1 MKKLC
6 FVLCAFLLLA
16 SIYFP
21 FSVAAEETKAPIP
34 ELLENF
40 PVKDARYMNEAELAA
55 IQSLI
60 SNFRWSGIPDQIFS
74 GADKTYDNIHQDQ
87 NVFIVGY
94 NESDALLN
102 SFSESGGIPDDLTS
116 RYPTVYV
123 PIFGTLDGVE
133 YIVGYS
139 RLVYDYWDKTYERN
153 DALYSEFGLLNE
165 SIFMTSLGML
175 DNYRAASEAIG
186 AEVTTGIL
194 LLVNYQVASCPPATY
209 GVLLAQAQ
217 GKWYI
222 YDPANTAYLPDG
234 EEHPVLSPQEYVRL
248 REEGEIRNR
257 PAYSD
262 ELKSFVWNTVFLI
275 VGVLGIAL
283 LVFVILL
290 ILWIVK
296 TCRKLHRRRKAYKE
310 FLK

>member
-6 FVLCAFLLLA
+6 IVICTILLLA
-16 SIYFP
+16 SVLFP
-21 FSVAAEETKAPIP
+21 LSVTAEETKAPIP

-40 PVKDARYMNEAELAA
+40 PVKDARYLNEAELAA
-55 IQSLI
+55 IESLI
-60 SNFRWSGIPDQIFS
+60 SNFRWSDDPNQIFFR
-74 GADKTYDNIHQDQ
+74 ADKTYGNIHQDP
-87 NVFIVGY
+87 NVFILGY
-94 NESDALLN
+94 NKSEALLN

-153 DALYSEFGLLNE
+153 DALYSAFGLLNE

-222 YDPANTAYLPDG
+222 YDPANTAYLPEG
-234 EEHPVLSPQEYVRL
+234 EERPVLSPEEYVRL

-257 PAYSD
+257 PAYLD
-262 ELKSFVWNTVFLI
+262 EFKSFVWNTVFLI

-296 TCRKLHRRRKAYKE
+296 TCRRLYRRTKAYKE
-310 FLK
+310 FMK